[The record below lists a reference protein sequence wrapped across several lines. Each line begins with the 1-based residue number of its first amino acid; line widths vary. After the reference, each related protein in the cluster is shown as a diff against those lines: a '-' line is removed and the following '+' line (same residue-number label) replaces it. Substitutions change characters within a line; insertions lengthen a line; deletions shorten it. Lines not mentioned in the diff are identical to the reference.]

1 MIKSIFVF
9 SLFIA
14 TSVFAQE
21 KAVETTTE
29 EIKTIH
35 QVGVNGTSF
44 IKNFLSFTTT
54 AIVLSPYLATYKI
67 IFPSGWA
74 YRSGYGFNYAFTT
87 KSDVSRDQSSLGLDV
102 RQGIE
107 KRWNM
112 GKKIK
117 GYVGLDILYGLQH
130 TSITTSVFSNKT
142 DEISIENRL
151 GIGPVLGLE
160 YFFNKHFSIS
170 TEGSLYS
177 IAAYSNTDF
186 TDRSSGFP
194 FTTNNKTTKINAA
207 ISPPI
212 NIQLNYNF

>member
-1 MIKSIFVF
+1 MTKAIIILSIC
-9 SLFIA
+9 IA
-14 TSVFAQE
+14 TSAFAQD
-21 KAVETTTE
+21 KTE
-29 EIKTIH
+29 EITTEAAKTTM

-54 AIVLSPYLATYKI
+54 SIVLSPYLLTHKI

-74 YRSGYGFNYAFTT
+74 YRAGYGFNYNLTN
-87 KSDVSRDQSSLGLDV
+87 KSDLSRDQSNLGLDI
-102 RQGIE
+102 RQGME

-117 GYVGLDILYGLQH
+117 GYVGLDLLYGLQS
-130 TSITTSVFSNKT
+130 TQISTNVFNSKT
-142 DEISIENRL
+142 DETTLENRL
-151 GIGPVLGLE
+151 GMGPVLGLE

-170 TEGSLYS
+170 TEGSLYFTYG
-177 IAAYSNTDF
+177 YSNTNF
-186 TDRSSGFP
+186 TDRSTGFP
-194 FTTNNKTTKINAA
+194 FTTNSNTTKVSSS